1 MIVHGAR
8 EPDGAPASWLRRLAR
23 LQKLELRAST
33 MFLLSVPLTAAMSY
47 VAYRLGREDSW
58 YAGAFSVAPTIMLV
72 ALLFASGEFVM
83 SCWRQRPQAQLMA
96 EVVLCLAVIGW
107 VN

>member
-1 MIVHGAR
+1 MIVDGPR
-8 EPDGAPASWLRRLAR
+8 EPDGAPASWLRHLAR

-33 MFLLSVPLTAAMSY
+33 MFLLSVPLTAAVSY
-47 VAYRLGREDSW
+47 AEYRLGREEW
-58 YAGAFSVAPTIMLV
+58 YAGAFSLAPTIVLV

-83 SCWRQRPQAQLMA
+83 SCWRQRPQAQLIA

-107 VN
+107 VA